1 MRPAQEGG
9 EDNSSLDT
17 FRNRACGSQPAAGGK
32 DTSGSPFPLHT
43 LLCVSLVELQRGVP
57 SGPYLAQ
64 LQVGQ
69 RAGINEGLG
78 DHRETGVDVVG
89 LVDVKDKLGVLQDV
103 DPKPQ
108 G

>member
-1 MRPAQEGG
+1 MKPGTWLTARCWGQGQ
-9 EDNSSLDT
+9 LW
-17 FRNRACGSQPAAGGK
+17 QPLP
-32 DTSGSPFPLHT
+32 TYT
-43 LLCVSLVELQRGVP
+43 LLCVPPVGATAPRPL
-57 SGPYLAQ
+57 GPYLAQ

-69 RAGINEGLG
+69 RAGVNEGLG